1 MPDQPFVDLFRDT
14 EHLSWPPTA
23 QVRERGRR
31 RTRQTRIA
39 AALAAVVAVALVA
52 TGAVA
57 LAGGREGAPT
67 PVLPA
72 TGSPTPT
79 PTPTPTPSATSAAP
93 RSSTTSTT
101 PAAPPSSPSRT
112 PSAGSTKPAIPAAA
126 MLRLSDLPAG
136 FTMAEDDID
145 GDWSLESVSIY
156 CREAPTGTSNGRLA
170 QRTVSFDSPT
180 DRMIQRVVRF
190 SIRDAAREMD
200 AVRALFTD
208 CKPRGATSSMSVL
221 ADGLGAGD
229 ESLLVG
235 SDIDGVRSRWLV
247 VRQGDLVAQVALDM
261 DTTPKEALRY
271 ARPVAQRLCAGTDT
285 C

>member
-14 EHLSWPPTA
+14 EHLSWAPTT
-23 QVRERGRR
+23 QVRERGLRR
-31 RTRQTRIA
+31 ARQTRIA

-52 TGAVA
+52 AGAVA
-57 LAGGREGAPT
+57 LASGREGAPT

-79 PTPTPTPSATSAAP
+79 PTPSPTSAAP
-93 RSSTTSTT
+93 RPSTTSTT
-101 PAAPPSSPSRT
+101 PATPPSSPSRT
-112 PSAGSTKPAIPAAA
+112 SGRPSAGSTNPAIPAAA
-126 MLRLSDLPAG
+126 MLRLSDLPVG

-156 CREAPTGTSNGRLA
+156 CREAPSGTSSRRLA

-235 SDIDGVRSRWLV
+235 SDIEGVRSRWLV

>member
-1 MPDQPFVDLFRDT
+1 MPDQPFVDLFQDT
-14 EHLSWPPTA
+14 EHLTWAPTA

-31 RTRQTRIA
+31 RTRHTRIA
-39 AALAAVVAVALVA
+39 AALAGVVAVALVA

-57 LAGGREGAPT
+57 LASDREGAPT

-79 PTPTPTPSATSAAP
+79 PTPPATPAPPRPSL
-93 RSSTTSTT
+93 TSTT
-101 PAAPPSSPSRT
+101 PAVPPSSPART
-112 PSAGSTKPAIPAAA
+112 SGRPSAGSADPAIPAEA

-136 FTMAEDDID
+136 FTMTAGDID

-156 CREAPTGTSNGRLA
+156 CREAPSWTFSGGLA
-170 QRTVSFDSPT
+170 QRAVLFESPTVS
-180 DRMIQRVVRF
+180 MIQRVVRY
-190 SIRDAAREMD
+190 SAGNAAAEMD
-200 AVRALFTD
+200 AIRAFFTN
-208 CKPRGATSSMSVL
+208 CNPGAPNSSLSVL
-221 ADGLGAGD
+221 TDGLGAGD

-235 SDIDGVRSRWLV
+235 SDIEGVRSRWLV

-261 DTTPKEALRY
+261 DTTPKEARRY
-271 ARPVAQRLCAGTDT
+271 ADPVAQRLCAGTDT

>member
-1 MPDQPFVDLFRDT
+1 MPDQPFVDLFQDT
-14 EHLSWPPTA
+14 EHLRWAPTE

-39 AALAAVVAVALVA
+39 ATLAGLVTVALLA

-57 LAGGREGAPT
+57 LADGQEGAPT

-79 PTPTPTPSATSAAP
+79 PTPSATPTPST
-93 RSSTTSTT
+93 RDT
-101 PAAPPSSPSRT
+101 PGPPPSSPST
-112 PSAGSTKPAIPAAA
+112 TSGSPSNGSTSTAIPATA
-126 MLRLSDLPAG
+126 MLRLTDLPAG
-136 FTMAEDDID
+136 FTMTEGDID

-156 CREAPTGTSNGRLA
+156 CRDAPSWTSNGRLA

-180 DRMIQRVVRF
+180 ASMIQRVVRY
-190 SIRDAAREMD
+190 SRGNAAVEMD
-200 AVRALFTD
+200 GVRALFTD
-208 CKPRGATSSMSVL
+208 CIPRGATSSMSVL

-235 SDIDGVRSRWLV
+235 SDIEGVRSRWLV
-247 VRQGDLVAQVALDM
+247 VRQGDLVAQIALDT
-261 DTTPKEALRY
+261 DTTPKEARRY
-271 ARPVAQRLCAGTDT
+271 AQPVAQRLCAGTDT

>member
-1 MPDQPFVDLFRDT
+1 MPDQPFVDLFQDT
-14 EHLSWPPTA
+14 EHLTWAPTE

-31 RTRQTRIA
+31 RTRQTRIV
-39 AALAAVVAVALVA
+39 AALAGVVAVALVA

-57 LAGGREGAPT
+57 LASGREGAPT

-79 PTPTPTPSATSAAP
+79 PAPSATSGAP
-93 RSSTTSTT
+93 RPSTTSTT

-112 PSAGSTKPAIPAAA
+112 SGRPSGGSTNPAIPAAA
-126 MLRLSDLPAG
+126 MLQLSDLPAG
-136 FTMAEDDID
+136 FTMTEGDID

-156 CREAPTGTSNGRLA
+156 CREAPSWTSNGRLA

-180 DRMIQRVVRF
+180 DSMIQRVVRY
-190 SIRDAAREMD
+190 SAGNAALDMD
-200 AVRALFTD
+200 GVRALFTG
-208 CKPRGATSSMSVL
+208 CKPRGATSSLSVL

-235 SDIDGVRSRWLV
+235 SDIEGVRSRWLV
-247 VRQGDLVAQVALDM
+247 VRQGDLVAQVALDR
-261 DTTPKEALRY
+261 DTTPKEARQY